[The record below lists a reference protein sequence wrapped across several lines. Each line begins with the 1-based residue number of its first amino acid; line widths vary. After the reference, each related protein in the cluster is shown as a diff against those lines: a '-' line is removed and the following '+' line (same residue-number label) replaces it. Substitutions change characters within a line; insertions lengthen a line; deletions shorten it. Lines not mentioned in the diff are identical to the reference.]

1 MEVIYV
7 LEWKW
12 GSALGSTQ
20 LVLFG
25 GRVAREPK
33 T

>member
-25 GRVAREPK
+25 GRELK
-33 T
+33 K